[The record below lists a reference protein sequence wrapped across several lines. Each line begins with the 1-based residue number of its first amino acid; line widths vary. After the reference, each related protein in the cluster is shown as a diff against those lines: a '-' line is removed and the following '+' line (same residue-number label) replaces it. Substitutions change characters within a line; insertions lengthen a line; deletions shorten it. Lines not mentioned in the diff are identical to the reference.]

1 MSYALNNCF
10 GSRFVES
17 AGNSGSE
24 RSPRWSIMSDHSGAT
39 GACLLTPRTIRVCAS
54 IITIGK
60 RLWSRLKDVKKRLE
74 NEGQTGG

>member
-24 RSPRWSIMSDHSGAT
+24 LLPPWSITSDHFGAT
-39 GACLLTPRTIRVCAS
+39 GACLLTPRTIRVYAS
-54 IITIGK
+54 IITTGK
-60 RLWSRLKDVKKRLE
+60 RLWSRPKDVKKRLE